1 MVAECFV
8 SCRRKIDKF
17 FGDIKIIYASMSNR
31 YNVRIIIALSS
42 RVA

>member
-8 SCRRKIDKF
+8 DCGRKIDKF

-31 YNVRIIIALSS
+31 HNVRIIIALSS
-42 RVA
+42 RVT